1 MQIHL
6 KKGEKFYVNGAIIRA
21 EHRCSIELLNNVN
34 FLLESHVM
42 RQERADT
49 PIKQIYFTVQTML
62 ISPEDA
68 STARESYWRLSD
80 SLHSTI
86 QVPLLIKALLISDSC
101 VKNHKYFDALKILRD
116 QFDVDDTSLR
126 AKSNKQKET
135 RV

>member
-6 KKGEKFYVNGAIIRA
+6 KKGEKIYVNGAIIKA

-42 RQERADT
+42 QQERADT
-49 PIKQIYFTVQTML
+49 PIKQIYFTVQRML

-68 STARESYWRLSD
+68 STARESYWQLSD
-80 SLHSTI
+80 SLHST

-101 VKNHKYFDALKILRD
+101 VKNHKYFDALKILRHL
-116 QFDVDDTSLR
+116 FNVDDTSLR
-126 AKSNKQKET
+126 TKPNKQKET
-135 RV
+135 GV